1 MPGIVVSLS
10 EALAVSGTPLAESYV
25 WAILNQCAVY
35 FNKITKEENRTV
47 ARDIFVV
54 TPESLC
60 FHSDGGVE
68 ISESPSQS
76 KDSRYLPPDS
86 QHAPIKTLQAA
97 EKCFI
102 YSLGKS
108 LIKALE
114 SGHRSQA
121 PSVSRNLEGVLA
133 SMCDVDPDTRITLN
147 QIIQAFSLYAER
159 HIEARNSSLYTK
171 KIYSSIMGS
180 DSSEEEHSGSHSSR
194 HDTGSASSRGQ
205 RSRGRQ
211 KYTRRRERQRS
222 RSSLSR
228 SRSPS
233 RSRSR
238 SRSRHRD
245 SRYDDKD
252 YHQSQK
258 ENHTQPMY
266 HPSFTQPPTYIEHVT
281 MTPGR
286 SYHLSDITFTSAL
299 NGGPVQSGKNRSRS
313 ASGTGAYMNE
323 TAQQKY
329 LRLKERQRKLKILRR
344 GLMTEGYEGHDLLT
358 LNPDLPWSDTR
369 SVLSGMSFT
378 QGSYT
383 PGLHT
388 KHGSEIALR
397 LGRDSDRDSIIS
409 SEMSLSQDQ
418 QHYRSKDHM
427 AYPEKLA
434 SGNYNHHRLS
444 QEMEME
450 QKLDQLKD
458 EIYRTVEENKGL
470 KKQVHH
476 GNSAGKLTHLHHDN
490 HKPKEY
496 YGPEFV
502 HKSAKPLIRISVPLQ
517 GESLKN
523 PAHVR
528 RVVVVLLTGQKLEAL
543 VDPSTTAQQMF
554 ESIIT
559 HIELPEF
566 FFFGL
571 THINEGEHFFIE
583 PDTKLHKVAPEGWKD
598 HWKENG
604 PVITLTLYVRVKFYP
619 SSVTLLR
626 HQISKHLLYLQL
638 RHDILE
644 ERTLCDEDQCVEL
657 SGLALQ
663 AEYGDY
669 DPESMGKNYFLQ
681 EHYFPHRVVKRLG
694 SGYIRDHAT
703 EEHRKLAGL
712 TDRQAE
718 IEFIKKAT
726 KLQEYGIHFYKLQKS
741 KTNTA
746 DIIWVG
752 INVHSLLLAE
762 NELQGKRFMIQQ
774 YPWQSIKKVSFNKRR
789 FSIQSKPDHGVEKP
803 PKLNYYTNSYRKGR
817 YLLQFSTAQHRF
829 ELSMRSRESNIDP
842 QELTLD
848 SVAEFM
854 CDESMVDDEQSS
866 SESHGASASEALN
879 GLHKP
884 KAEGKSLPYALDGR
898 PDQLGWGYGP
908 QRNC

>member
-1 MPGIVVSLS
+1 MMPGIVVSLS
-10 EALAVSGTPLAESYV
+10 EALAVSGTPLAEPYM

-35 FNKITKEENRTV
+35 FTKITKEGNKAV

-68 ISESPSQS
+68 ISESPSQT
-76 KDSRYLPPDS
+76 KDSRYLPPEL

-114 SGHRSQA
+114 SGHRNKS
-121 PSVSRNLEGVLA
+121 PSVSRNLEVVLA
-133 SMCDVDPDTRITLN
+133 SMCDVDPETRITFN
-147 QIIQAFSLYAER
+147 QIIQAFSFYAER
-159 HIEARNSSLYTK
+159 NLETRDSSLYTR

-180 DSSEEEHSGSHSSR
+180 DSSEEEHSGSHNSR
-194 HDTGSASSRGQ
+194 HDASSASSRGQ

-238 SRSRHRD
+238 SRSRHRE
-245 SRYDDKD
+245 SRYDDND

-258 ENHTQPMY
+258 ENHTQPVY
-266 HPSFTQPPTYIEHVT
+266 HPSFTQPPTYSEHVT

-344 GLMTEGYEGHDLLT
+344 GLMGERYEGHD
-358 LNPDLPWSDTR
+358 PDLPWSDTR

-383 PGLHT
+383 PGLHM
-388 KHGSEIALR
+388 KHGSDIALR

-409 SEMSLSQDQ
+409 SEISLSQDHQ
-418 QHYRSKDHM
+418 LRSKDHM
-427 AYPEKLA
+427 AHLEKFA
-434 SGNYNHHRLS
+434 SRNYNHHRLS

-458 EIYRTVEENKGL
+458 EIYRTAEENKGFR
-470 KKQVHH
+470 KQVHH
-476 GNSAGKLTHLHHDN
+476 GNSAGKLTHPHHDN
-490 HKPKEY
+490 HKAKEY

-502 HKSAKPLIRISVPLQ
+502 HKSSKPLIRIPVPLQ

-543 VDPSTTAQQMF
+543 VDPCTTAQQMF

-604 PVITLTLYVRVKFYP
+604 PVITLTVYVRVKFYP
-619 SSVTLLR
+619 SSVSLLR

-638 RHDILE
+638 RHNILE
-644 ERTLCDEDQCVEL
+644 ERTLCDDDQCMEL
-657 SGLALQ
+657 SALALQ

-681 EHYFPHRVVKRLG
+681 EHYFPHQVVKRLG
-694 SGYIRDHAT
+694 SVYIRDHAT
-703 EEHRKLAGL
+703 EEHCKLAGL

-726 KLQEYGIHFYKLQKS
+726 KLHEYGIHFYKLQKS

-762 NELQGKRFMIQQ
+762 NELQGKRFIIQQ

-803 PKLNYYTNSYRKGR
+803 PKLNYFTNSYRKGR

-854 CDESMVDDEQSS
+854 CDENMVDDEQSS
-866 SESHGASASEALN
+866 SESHGASTSETTN
-879 GLHKP
+879 GLHNP
-884 KAEGKSLPYALDGR
+884 KVEGKSLPYALDGR
-898 PDQLGWGYGP
+898 PDQLGWGCGP